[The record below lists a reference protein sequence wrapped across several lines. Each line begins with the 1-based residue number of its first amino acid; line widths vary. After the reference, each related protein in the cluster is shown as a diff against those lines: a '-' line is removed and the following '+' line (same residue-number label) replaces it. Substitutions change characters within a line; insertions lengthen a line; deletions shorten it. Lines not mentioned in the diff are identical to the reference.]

1 MPCLFPCIL
10 WFSLVEGKHGDKHNF
25 QLLLQASDNE
35 YPLEGAFGSI
45 SEILLVPC
53 LAPCLMVEFCVYH
66 RSVTIWEADDCPL
79 TIEELLGSTLG
90 LLWNQ
95 AMDFQLFCFHEKLC
109 ILKCMHYC
117 ANRMTLDISAQIS
130 QREIAEERERE
141 REREDDCLTLS
152 LCATTLLFNRV
163 SFDCQVQKFHVILS
177 EMVDVLVVDSTT
189 FWFWSSI
196 SESRY
201 KSCGF
206 KEIELLQLAQSRVAA
221 QCLPCKLLMNM
232 VC

>member
-10 WFSLVEGKHGDKHNF
+10 WFSLVEGKHGGKHNF
-25 QLLLQASDNE
+25 QLLLQSSDNE
-35 YPLEGAFGSI
+35 YPLEGGFGSI
-45 SEILLVPC
+45 SKILLVPC
-53 LAPCLMVEFCVYH
+53 FVPCLMVEFCVYC
-66 RSVTIWEADDCPL
+66 RLVTMWEADDCPP
-79 TIEELLGSTLG
+79 TKEELLWSTLG

-95 AMDFQLFCFHEKLC
+95 TMDFQLFCFHEKLC

-117 ANRMTLDISAQIS
+117 ANCMPLDISAQIT
-130 QREIAEERERE
+130 QKEIAEDSE

-152 LCATTLLFNRV
+152 LSATTLLFNKV
-163 SFDCQVQKFHVILS
+163 FFDCQVQKFHVILS
-177 EMVDVLVVDSTT
+177 EMVDVLVVDTTT

-206 KEIELLQLAQSRVAA
+206 KELSCCSWLNQELQHNACHAN
-221 QCLPCKLLMNM
+221 C
-232 VC
+232 

>member
-1 MPCLFPCIL
+1 MFDGGVLCVSQISHNLRSRWL
-10 WFSLVEGKHGDKHNF
+10 SSHDRRTVGKHTWIVVKPGNGF
-25 QLLLQASDNE
+25 SAFLLSWKAL
-35 YPLEGAFGSI
+35 Y
-45 SEILLVPC
+45 SEVYALLC
-53 LAPCLMVEFCVYH
+53 KSYDIRYL
-66 RSVTIWEADDCPL
+66 
-79 TIEELLGSTLG
+79 ST
-90 LLWNQ
+90 NQ
-95 AMDFQLFCFHEKLC
+95 SKRDS
-109 ILKCMHYC
+109 
-117 ANRMTLDISAQIS
+117 RG
-130 QREIAEERERE
+130 ERERE

>member
-141 REREDDCLTLS
+141 RERGWLLDSLS
-152 LCATTLLFNRV
+152 LCYYPTLQQSVLWLSSAEV
-163 SFDCQVQKFHVILS
+163 SCNLERNGGCSCCWLNNFL
-177 EMVDVLVVDSTT
+177 VL
-189 FWFWSSI
+189 
-196 SESRY
+196 
-201 KSCGF
+201 
-206 KEIELLQLAQSRVAA
+206 ELHLR
-221 QCLPCKLLMNM
+221 K
-232 VC
+232 